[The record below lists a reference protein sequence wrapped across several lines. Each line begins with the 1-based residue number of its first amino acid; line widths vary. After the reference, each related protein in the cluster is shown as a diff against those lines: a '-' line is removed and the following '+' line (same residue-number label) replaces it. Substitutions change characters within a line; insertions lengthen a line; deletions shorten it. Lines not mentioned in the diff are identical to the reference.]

1 MTNAEIDAHP
11 LLNHEQRATCKALRN
26 LAKKERRS
34 FTMLEFA
41 KIELRVTGNECAAVP
56 DQWGPEAARCDDAHR
71 RAATLY
77 VYEAIKVGPPIIA
90 ETAAERG
97 TLRDLELL
105 ASHGVTK

>member
-11 LLNHEQRATCKALRN
+11 LLNHEQRAACKALRN
-26 LAKKERRS
+26 LAKKERRP

-41 KIELRVTGNECAAVP
+41 EMALRATGNAYAAVT
-56 DQWGPEAARCDDAHR
+56 DRSGPRAGRCDNAHR

-77 VYEAIKVGPPIIA
+77 VYEAIKAGPPIVA